1 MSAVPRSKSTPA
13 SSNSTCPDR
22 STSTWKNRKQDIE
35 ASALGLGDRV
45 GMLTLGWR
53 FPCFWFLI
61 ERLLWEV
68 EQAMGVVGA
77 GVEGEMEVLYLL
89 VAVR

>member
-1 MSAVPRSKSTPA
+1 
-13 SSNSTCPDR
+13 
-22 STSTWKNRKQDIE
+22 
-35 ASALGLGDRV
+35 
-45 GMLTLGWR
+45 MLTLGWR